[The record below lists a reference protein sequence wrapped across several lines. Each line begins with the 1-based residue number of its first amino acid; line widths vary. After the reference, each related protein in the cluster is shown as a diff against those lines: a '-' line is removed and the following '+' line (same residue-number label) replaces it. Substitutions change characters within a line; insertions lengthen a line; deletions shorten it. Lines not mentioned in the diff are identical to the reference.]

1 MTKAEIVNSISNAV
15 GLTKVETE
23 AVVNGF
29 ISTLKEALMMGHNI
43 EIRGFG
49 TFKVKKKKARI
60 ARNPR
65 TSEKVEVP
73 ERYVPIF
80 KPSRDFKNAVDRNVK
95 SKRK

>member
-1 MTKAEIVNSISNAV
+1 MTKAEIVNSISNAT

-29 ISTLKEALMMGHNI
+29 ISTLKEAMMNGENV

-49 TFKVKKKKARI
+49 TFKIKKKKARI

-73 ERYVPIF
+73 ERFVPIF
-80 KPSRDFKNAVDRNVK
+80 KPSRDLKNAVDKHIK
-95 SKRK
+95 SKK

>member
-1 MTKAEIVNSISNAV
+1 VTKAEIVNSISDAT

-29 ISTLKEALMMGHNI
+29 ISTLKEALMNGENV

-49 TFKVKKKKARI
+49 TFRVKKKKPRI

-65 TSEKVEVP
+65 TNEKVEVP
-73 ERYVPIF
+73 ERYVPHF
-80 KPSRDFKNAVDRNVK
+80 KPSRDLKSAVDTNI
-95 SKRK
+95 KRIK

>member
-1 MTKAEIVNSISNAV
+1 MTKAEIVNTISNAT

-23 AVVNGF
+23 TVVKGF
-29 ISTLKEALMMGHNI
+29 ITTLKDALMNGENV

-49 TFKVKKKKARI
+49 TFKIKKKKARI

-80 KPSRDFKNAVDRNVK
+80 KPSRDLKNVVDK
-95 SKRK
+95 HLKLKK

>member
-1 MTKAEIVNSISNAV
+1 MTKAEIVNSISNAT

-29 ISTLKEALMMGHNI
+29 ISTLKEAMMNGENV

-49 TFKVKKKKARI
+49 TFKIKKKKARI

-73 ERYVPIF
+73 ERFVPIF
-80 KPSRDFKNAVDRNVK
+80 KPSRDLKNAVDQHIK
-95 SKRK
+95 SKK